1 MHITVSS
8 VPCDLPK
15 GSTVRDALAAAGLNV
30 RNVLGVRT
38 PTGILELGDEL
49 QEDIELEPLTLQD
62 AEGRR
67 IYERSLR
74 FVMLMAIRDLFPGQ
88 RVRIEHSVPGGIFVL
103 LPGKVLTNEDVEAI
117 EARMREITR
126 KDLPFEPSF
135 WPQAQVMAYYAERGE
150 TDKLELLRHRK
161 APVIRM
167 YCCDGYHEY
176 FHGVMAPSTSWTP
189 IFHLLLLGEGFVIL
203 LPNEKRPDKPAAY
216 FDRPKHLAVFSQ
228 SEAWCRILGVSNVS
242 DLRRLIDNHEMRE
255 FIRVN
260 EALHDQAM
268 VDTAR
273 QIVEKRKHIVL
284 VAGPSSSGK
293 TTFAGRL
300 AIQLRV
306 HGHRAY
312 RISLDNYYLDRYLVP
327 KEPDGTYD
335 LEHIRALDVP
345 LIKQQMAELLEG
357 KQVEL
362 PVFNFKTQRRESE
375 GIPLKLGPSD
385 ILIFEGIHALNPM
398 LTEGVDDA
406 EIYRV
411 FVSALTC
418 LNLDD
423 HNRSGPPM
431 SACSG
436 ALSVT
441 SSSAV
446 YRRKKHWACGP
457 VCGAVKTP
465 GFSRSRKKPTPFS
478 IQRSTMNSRS
488 LPTTQGKSCARFS
501 LLPKAISSPCTSGRF
516 CITFLRLIPPSSM
529 RFRRSRC
536 FANSSADA
544 QSMKHKNPARFTRAG
559 FLPAFRRF
567 FRSLPEWTPPVLR

>member
-312 RISLDNYYLDRYLVP
+312 RISLDDYYLDRYLVP

-423 HNRSGPPM
+423 HNRVSTSDNRLIRRIVRDNNFRGKPAAGTIEMWP
-431 SACSG
+431 SVRRGEELHIFPFQNNAD
-436 ALSVT
+436 AVLNTALDYELSVLRVYAAPLLRQVT
-441 SSSAV
+441 PMQKEYAEARRLLQFLENFATISPSAV
-446 YRRKKHWACGP
+446 P
-457 VCGAVKTP
+457 P
-465 GFSRSRKKPTPFS
+465 RSIIREF
-478 IQRSTMNSRS
+478 I
-488 LPTTQGKSCARFS
+488 G
-501 LLPKAISSPCTSGRF
+501 G
-516 CITFLRLIPPSSM
+516 
-529 RFRRSRC
+529 
-536 FANSSADA
+536 SAF
-544 QSMKHKNPARFTRAG
+544 KY
-559 FLPAFRRF
+559 
-567 FRSLPEWTPPVLR
+567 